1 MSIYWLSIF
10 LHAWLYPPT
19 FPTHFLSFSPIL
31 IHHLNPC
38 DELAFESFNVS
49 NYHFHSF
56 SIIYFINLHDT
67 GFLMDFL
74 WISIIFH
81 RISSGFPHLEPFSS
95 SLSSPSSAEVHPT
108 GKGAKCD
115 PLPKEEVAGEKL
127 DGIIAAKF
135 GTGEFSAEKFQIYGM

>member
-1 MSIYWLSIF
+1 
-10 LHAWLYPPT
+10 
-19 FPTHFLSFSPIL
+19 
-31 IHHLNPC
+31 
-38 DELAFESFNVS
+38 
-49 NYHFHSF
+49 
-56 SIIYFINLHDT
+56 
-67 GFLMDFL
+67 MDFL

-135 GTGEFSAEKFQIYGM
+135 GTGEFSAANFRSMGCRNLRYIMIYNIYICILLDKTDTQFDNEYDYS